1 MKLKY
6 LAIALMTVAFTSC
19 SEDVMDHINKDKG
32 SPAAEI
38 VSGKFIIPGAIMNT
52 AFNTISGNYA
62 WYISSFTEQEFGT
75 GDNQL
80 RRAELRDAGEIAS
93 SSCFNNEWNDTY
105 LTMHSLWEVMQ
116 KCQKGGLDEGATD
129 LLGMA
134 QVLMALDLGILTD
147 LHGDIPYSEALTGLN
162 NLQPKVDKQ
171 EDIYKS
177 IFKLLDDGIAN
188 LQQGGSYVGESD
200 ILFGGNTKRW
210 IGLAYAL
217 KARYKLHLY
226 YRDRNV
232 LGEVIAAANAAI
244 AAGFD
249 EAKLDV
255 FDGVTKDN
263 PWTAYFYSRYYTGSS
278 STVAN
283 LMDERDDPRL
293 DTYNI
298 DFFGYD
304 LCADPGDEEAA
315 GLTYACNGPA
325 WLDNGAAYIHV
336 FSKSELYFILAEAK
350 ARLGQDA
357 SADFATAV
365 KASILDFAKCDP
377 GYSLLGY
384 VYPLGIEEMVE
395 EMGVEDMNGAEFVDM
410 LADDYI
416 ASLPV
421 TLEEIMVQKY
431 LAQVRD
437 EQIEAYNDIR
447 RCKALGENHIAL
459 TNPKNNGPKGNA
471 WPLRLPYGNSD
482 VISNPSVREAFGTGN
497 DAGMYIY
504 TENVWWAGGS
514 R

>member
-1 MKLKY
+1 M
-6 LAIALMTVAFTSC
+6 
-19 SEDVMDHINKDKG
+19 
-32 SPAAEI
+32 
-38 VSGKFIIPGAIMNT
+38 
-52 AFNTISGNYA
+52 
-62 WYISSFTEQEFGT
+62 
-75 GDNQL
+75 
-80 RRAELRDAGEIAS
+80 
-93 SSCFNNEWNDTY
+93 
-105 LTMHSLWEVMQ
+105 
-116 KCQKGGLDEGATD
+116 
-129 LLGMA
+129 
-134 QVLMALDLGILTD
+134 
-147 LHGDIPYSEALTGLN
+147 
-162 NLQPKVDKQ
+162 
-171 EDIYKS
+171 
-177 IFKLLDDGIAN
+177 
-188 LQQGGSYVGESD
+188 
-200 ILFGGNTKRW
+200 
-210 IGLAYAL
+210 
-217 KARYKLHLY
+217 
-226 YRDRNV
+226 
-232 LGEVIAAANAAI
+232 
-244 AAGFD
+244 
-249 EAKLDV
+249 
-255 FDGVTKDN
+255 
-263 PWTAYFYSRYYTGSS
+263 
-278 STVAN
+278 
-283 LMDERDDPRL
+283 
-293 DTYNI
+293 
-298 DFFGYD
+298 
-304 LCADPGDEEAA
+304 
-315 GLTYACNGPA
+315 
-325 WLDNGAAYIHV
+325 